1 MKIGVLIPYRGTNLD
16 KSRLRKNIT
25 SNVVDELLNQMT
37 QQVIKVSTSLGEE
50 YSSYLLTKNES
61 IEFEGNFTILRD
73 QGIMLNDSI
82 KSALNSL
89 EEDIILIVMADLP
102 FIRKEDLIRI
112 VNLHEA
118 SKDVII
124 APSSDNGTSLLCFD
138 SKKKFPFVF
147 GHNSAL
153 KFQKMFS
160 EKSISSRLLKHEKF
174 YRDIDTF
181 KDLREIEKLVSIPNW
196 LKEVID
202 LVI

>member
-1 MKIGVLIPYRGTNLD
+1 MKIGVLIPYRGTNID
-16 KSRLRKNIT
+16 KSRLRKNIK
-25 SNVVDELLNQMT
+25 SKVVDELLNQMT
-37 QQVIKVSTSLGEE
+37 QQVIKASTSLGKD
-50 YSSYLLTKNES
+50 YNSYLLTKNES
-61 IEFEGNFTILRD
+61 IKFEGDFTILKD
-73 QGIMLNDSI
+73 QGTMLNDSI
-82 KSALNSL
+82 ESALNSL

-112 VNLHEA
+112 VNIHKA

-138 SKKKFPFVF
+138 SRKKFPFVF
-147 GHNSAL
+147 GQSSAL

-160 EKSISSRLLKHEKF
+160 KKSIGFRLLKHEKF

-181 KDLREIEKLVSIPNW
+181 KDLRDIEKFVSIPNW
-196 LKEVID
+196 LKEIID